1 MTRGDIPENLSDHDL
16 CDCIEKLQ
24 ESAADA
30 YKQVG
35 AVELEEWVQMGERYA
50 SEARRRGLA

>member
-1 MTRGDIPENLSDHDL
+1 MALDEIPEDLSDHDL

-30 YKQVG
+30 YKQES
-35 AVELEEWVQMGERYA
+35 AVKLEEWVRMGERYA